1 VNAARTTILQSDLGD
16 RGRFVEDDR
25 SMLTRRRRANNV
37 PDEVLAQVAD
47 GGDRAMLVL
56 QYATALLA
64 AVGAILLAG
73 FR

>member
-1 VNAARTTILQSDLGD
+1 
-16 RGRFVEDDR
+16 
-25 SMLTRRRRANNV
+25 MLTRRRRANNV
-37 PDEVLAQVAD
+37 PDEVLVQVAD

-64 AVGAILLAG
+64 AVGALLLAG

>member
-1 VNAARTTILQSDLGD
+1 
-16 RGRFVEDDR
+16 
-25 SMLTRRRRANNV
+25 MLTRRRRANNV
-37 PDEVLAQVAD
+37 PDEVLVQAAD

-64 AVGAILLAG
+64 AVGAFLLAG